1 MNTDDLAP
9 DLATATTPDSN
20 TTSTAGPDSGGPVP
34 APSLGR
40 NAEGPSPARPS
51 SSALCAAMRRLSP
64 FATKVFVT
72 LVDGLAAGEA
82 RKLDHAPGAFMAVSV
97 DCLSL
102 IRRIAGDGPGG
113 AVYAI
118 AHRYEVNGDLVPDPD
133 VEFYVTDDSDD
144 PSGKAVYPT
153 AIDHAPWATT
163 ATSSSTPPVTQPA
176 SPVAVKLTSPGSA
189 KAGCA
194 TSLAS
199 SGSGAGR
206 ADPKAVRRGSRPP
219 AAGAVGGRSL
229 ADLGLPPVL
238 ASHPIVKPLSS

>member
-1 MNTDDLAP
+1 MKTDDLAP
-9 DLATATTPDSN
+9 DLATATTPASN
-20 TTSTAGPDSGGPVP
+20 TTSTAAPVSGGLVP
-34 APSLGR
+34 APSPDQ
-40 NAEGPSPARPS
+40 NAEGPFPARPS
-51 SSALCAAMRRLSP
+51 FSALFAAMRRLSP

-153 AIDHAPWATT
+153 AIDHGPMGYHRHVELDA
-163 ATSSSTPPVTQPA
+163 
-176 SPVAVKLTSPGSA
+176 
-189 KAGCA
+189 AGH
-194 TSLAS
+194 
-199 SGSGAGR
+199 
-206 ADPKAVRRGSRPP
+206 PKRFARRGQ
-219 AAGAVGGRSL
+219 
-229 ADLGLPPVL
+229 ADLAKFCEAWMRNIARQQRLWDRAG
-238 ASHPIVKPLSS
+238 

>member
-9 DLATATTPDSN
+9 DLATATTPDSS
-20 TTSTAGPDSGGPVP
+20 TTSTAGPVSGGPVP

-40 NAEGPSPARPS
+40 NAEEPSPARPL

-64 FATKVFVT
+64 FATKAFVT

-102 IRRIAGDGPGG
+102 IRRIGGDGPGG

-153 AIDHAPWATT
+153 AIDHGPMGYHRHVELDA
-163 ATSSSTPPVTQPA
+163 
-176 SPVAVKLTSPGSA
+176 
-189 KAGCA
+189 AGHPMRCA
-194 TSLAS
+194 
-199 SGSGAGR
+199 
-206 ADPKAVRRGSRPP
+206 RRGQ
-219 AAGAVGGRSL
+219 
-229 ADLGLPPVL
+229 ADLAKFCETWMRNIARQQRLWDRAG
-238 ASHPIVKPLSS
+238 

>member
-1 MNTDDLAP
+1 
-9 DLATATTPDSN
+9 
-20 TTSTAGPDSGGPVP
+20 
-34 APSLGR
+34 
-40 NAEGPSPARPS
+40 
-51 SSALCAAMRRLSP
+51 MRRLSP

-102 IRRIAGDGPGG
+102 IRRSGGEGPGG

-153 AIDHAPWATT
+153 AIDHGPMGYHRH
-163 ATSSSTPPVTQPA
+163 VE
-176 SPVAVKLTSPGSA
+176 L
-189 KAGCA
+189 
-194 TSLAS
+194 
-199 SGSGAGR
+199 
-206 ADPKAVRRGSRPP
+206 D
-219 AAGAVGGRSL
+219 AAGHPARFFRRVQ
-229 ADLGLPPVL
+229 ADLAKFCESWMRNIARQQRLWDRTG
-238 ASHPIVKPLSS
+238 